1 MPLVGECQRLA
12 TTLVLFEREI
22 LRSVPDS
29 LRESARMK
37 SPIQE
42 DDEDD
47 VLGSKVLDR
56 RMEVKPKI

>member
-12 TTLVLFEREI
+12 TTLALFEREI